1 MKKLLFVLVIG
12 AFTACAG
19 ETKEAKLDSAVAT
32 IDSSVVKLDSAAA
45 TIDSAVLKLDSAAKK

>member
-19 ETKEAKLDSAVAT
+19 ETKEVSVDSAAVA
-32 IDSSVVKLDSAAA
+32 IDSAAA
-45 TIDSAVLKLDSAAKK
+45 KVDSTKK